1 MTLTA
6 KWWKFWAQHGLFLP
20 PRLAKRR
27 LQSVPLLYQTPTSSL
42 HGLCRL
48 NAVPCCNAE
57 SICCCFKDVNVLMLT
72 ALSNPGQMVIN
83 FSVAGAECSNC
94 VISIFFSTAHFIC
107 KLRLNTW
114 RKKAAGKGNF
124 NMFSLQ
130 SSHEW
135 ANSSDLR
142 SGVAHGKGSFPHVL
156 IQFTRFSQ
164 RCSSC

>member
-1 MTLTA
+1 M
-6 KWWKFWAQHGLFLP
+6 
-20 PRLAKRR
+20 
-27 LQSVPLLYQTPTSSL
+27 
-42 HGLCRL
+42 
-48 NAVPCCNAE
+48 PCCIAE
-57 SICCCFKDVNVLMLT
+57 AISCCFKDVNVLMLT

-83 FSVAGAECSNC
+83 FSVVGAECSNC

-130 SSHEW
+130 SSYKR

-142 SGVAHGKGSFPHVL
+142 SGAACWGQLSPLADLRNPVFKEMLFWSAQRHLEILLTQQLACQEQQGLQSLRTNKGRRTAPL
-156 IQFTRFSQ
+156 PA
-164 RCSSC
+164 